1 MLALVTPEPRSQ
13 RLLRRAWRSA
23 QRLGA
28 DLDVLWVRP
37 PGRPLDEQQAIALAA
52 LRRLAVVLGAHF
64 VEEEGENLVETVRR
78 VAYERGSTYVFV
90 GTPDERRRTEIIRGS
105 LVSALVRGLPGID
118 IRIVAN
124 RAERRGLAP

>member
-64 VEEEGENLVETVRR
+64 VEEEDDDLVQTVRR
-78 VAYERGSTYVFV
+78 VAHERGSTYVFV
-90 GTPDERRRTEIIRGS
+90 GTPDMRRRTEITRGS
-105 LVSALVRGLPGID
+105 LVAALVRALPGID
-118 IRIVAN
+118 VRIVAN
-124 RAERRGLAP
+124 RAERGALAP